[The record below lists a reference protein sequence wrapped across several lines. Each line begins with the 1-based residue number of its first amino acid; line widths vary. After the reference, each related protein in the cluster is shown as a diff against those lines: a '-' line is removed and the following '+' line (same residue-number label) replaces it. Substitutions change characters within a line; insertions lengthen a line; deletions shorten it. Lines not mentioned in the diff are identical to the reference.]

1 MQIHV
6 RLRPDWK
13 GSFRRTIAR
22 DEKGQPTDVRVF
34 NPGEVIKL
42 PLREL
47 PYIANDLGKALQP
60 MEWSDEFNKFRPV
73 EMEELD
79 IPSMVE
85 MVQAA
90 IKNGT
95 LDELE
100 AEDELE
106 ELTNPDAK

>member
-13 GSFRRTIAR
+13 GPFRRTIAR
-22 DEKGQPTDVRVF
+22 NEKGQSTDVRVF

-42 PLREL
+42 PLCEL
-47 PYIANDLGKALQP
+47 PHIANDLGKALQP
-60 MEWSDEFNKFRPV
+60 MEWSEEFGKYRPV
-73 EMEELD
+73 EMDDLD

-85 MVQAA
+85 MVKTA
-90 IKNGT
+90 IEKGT
-95 LDELE
+95 IAELE